1 MENNFNKFSFITA
14 DDHSVVTQSLSFI
27 LKDLYKDPIVFKIEN
42 ISDII
47 KVLNDNTVHLL
58 LLDVAFPDGNSL
70 GIIPTLKKMQ
80 PDLKI
85 LIFSGY
91 DEEIYAIRYI
101 NAGANGFLSKISSEE
116 EIKNAITA
124 VMNTGKYL
132 SKKIQEKIM
141 DSYILKK
148 PANPLEQLSNRELE
162 VAKLMVDGYGN
173 TEICEALNIQKTTVS
188 TYKTRIFEKLS
199 IDTLSGL
206 IQIFQ
211 LYYTKEK
218 D

>member
-14 DDHSVVTQSLSFI
+14 DDHSVVTKSLSFI
-27 LKDLYKDPIVFKIEN
+27 LKDLYKDPIVFQIEN

-116 EIKNAITA
+116 EIKNAVKA
-124 VMNTGKYL
+124 VMNSGKYL
-132 SKKIQEKIM
+132 SKNIQEKIM

-148 PANPLEQLSNRELE
+148 PTNPLEQLSNRELE

-173 TEICEALNIQKTTVS
+173 TEISSTLNIQKTTVS
-188 TYKTRIFEKLS
+188 TYKNRIFEKIGIDNLS
-199 IDTLSGL
+199 YL
-206 IQIFQ
+206 IQLFN
-211 LYYTKEK
+211 LYWKEDK
-218 D
+218 

>member
-1 MENNFNKFSFITA
+1 MNTTKKYNFISA
-14 DDHSVVTQSLSFI
+14 DDHSVVTQGMSFI
-27 LKDLYKDPIVFKIEN
+27 LKDLYNGATVYQIE
-42 ISDII
+42 SFSEII
-47 KVLNDNTVHLL
+47 KVLNTTSIDLL
-58 LLDVAFPDGNSL
+58 ILDINFPDGSSL
-70 GIIPTLKKMQ
+70 NLLPTLKKIQ

-91 DEEIYAIRYI
+91 DEEIYAVRYLS
-101 NAGANGFLSKISSEE
+101 AGANGYLNKLSSEE
-116 EIKNAITA
+116 EIKHAIKT
-124 VMNTGKYL
+124 VMTFGKYT
-132 SKKIQEKIM
+132 SKNIQDKIM

-148 PANPLEQLSNRELE
+148 PSNPLEQLSNREIE
-162 VAKLMVDGYGN
+162 IAKFLVDGRSN
-173 TEICEALNIQKTTVS
+173 IDISKSLNIKKTTVS
-188 TYKTRIFEKLS
+188 TYKNRIFEKLS

>member
-1 MENNFNKFSFITA
+1 MNTTKKYNFISA
-14 DDHSVVTQSLSFI
+14 DDHSIVTQGMSFI
-27 LKDLYKDPIVFKIEN
+27 LKDLYNGATVYQIE
-42 ISDII
+42 SFSEII
-47 KVLNDNTVHLL
+47 KVLNSTTIDLL
-58 LLDVAFPDGNSL
+58 ILDINFPDGSSL
-70 GIIPTLKKMQ
+70 NLLPTLKKIQ

-91 DEEIYAIRYI
+91 DEDIYAVRYLS
-101 NAGANGFLSKISSEE
+101 AGANGYLKKLSSEE
-116 EIKNAITA
+116 EIKHAIKT
-124 VMNTGKYL
+124 VMTSGKYT
-132 SKKIQEKIM
+132 SKNIQDKIM

-148 PANPLEQLSNRELE
+148 PSNPLEQLSNREIE
-162 VAKLMVDGYGN
+162 IAKFLVDGRSN
-173 TEICEALNIQKTTVS
+173 IDISKSLNIKKTTVS
-188 TYKTRIFEKLS
+188 TYKNRIFEKLS

>member
-14 DDHSVVTQSLSFI
+14 DDHSVVTKSLSFI
-27 LKDLYKDPIVFKIEN
+27 LKDLYKDPIVFQIEN

-124 VMNTGKYL
+124 VMNSGKYL
-132 SKKIQEKIM
+132 SKIFKKKSWIVI
-141 DSYILKK
+141 SLK
-148 PANPLEQLSNRELE
+148 NQL
-162 VAKLMVDGYGN
+162 
-173 TEICEALNIQKTTVS
+173 TP
-188 TYKTRIFEKLS
+188 
-199 IDTLSGL
+199 
-206 IQIFQ
+206 
-211 LYYTKEK
+211 
-218 D
+218 

>member
-27 LKDLYKDPIVFKIEN
+27 LKDLYKDPIVFQIEN

-173 TEICEALNIQKTTVS
+173 TEICTTLNIQKTTVS
-188 TYKTRIFEKLS
+188 TYKNRIFEKIGIDNLS
-199 IDTLSGL
+199 YL
-206 IQIFQ
+206 IQLFN
-211 LYYTKEK
+211 LYNK
-218 D
+218 DDK

>member
-27 LKDLYKDPIVFKIEN
+27 LKDLYKDPIVFQIEN

-80 PDLKI
+80 PELKI

-124 VMNTGKYL
+124 VMNSGKYL
-132 SKKIQEKIM
+132 SKNIQEKIM

-148 PANPLEQLSNRELE
+148 PTNPLEQLSNRELE

-173 TEICEALNIQKTTVS
+173 AEICQALNIQKTTVS
-188 TYKTRIFEKLS
+188 TYKTRIFEKTGVNNLS
-199 IDTLSGL
+199 YL
-206 IQIFQ
+206 IQLFN
-211 LYYTKEK
+211 LYWKE
-218 D
+218 DR

>member
-1 MENNFNKFSFITA
+1 MNTTKKYNFISA
-14 DDHSVVTQSLSFI
+14 DDHSIVTQGMSFI
-27 LKDLYKDPIVFKIEN
+27 LKDLYNGATVYQIE
-42 ISDII
+42 SFSEII
-47 KVLNDNTVHLL
+47 KVLNSTTIDLL
-58 LLDVAFPDGNSL
+58 ILDINFPDGSSL
-70 GIIPTLKKMQ
+70 NLLPTLKKIQ

-91 DEEIYAIRYI
+91 DEDIYAVRYLS
-101 NAGANGFLSKISSEE
+101 AGANGYLSKLSSEE
-116 EIKNAITA
+116 EIKHAIKT
-124 VMNTGKYL
+124 VMTFGKYT
-132 SKKIQEKIM
+132 SKNIQDKIM

-148 PANPLEQLSNRELE
+148 PSNPLEQLSNREIE
-162 VAKLMVDGYGN
+162 IAKFLVEGKSNID
-173 TEICEALNIQKTTVS
+173 ICKSLSIKKTTVS
-188 TYKTRIFEKLS
+188 TYKNRIFEKLS

>member
-27 LKDLYKDPIVFKIEN
+27 LKDLYKDPIVFQIEN

-80 PDLKI
+80 PELKI

-124 VMNTGKYL
+124 VMNSGKYL
-132 SKKIQEKIM
+132 SKNIQEKIM

-148 PANPLEQLSNRELE
+148 PTNPLEQLSNRELE

-173 TEICEALNIQKTTVS
+173 AEICQALNIQKTTVS
-188 TYKTRIFEKLS
+188 TYKTRIFEKTGVNNLS
-199 IDTLSGL
+199 YL
-206 IQIFQ
+206 IQLFN
-211 LYYTKEK
+211 LYWKEDK
-218 D
+218 

>member
-1 MENNFNKFSFITA
+1 MNTTKKYNFISA
-14 DDHSVVTQSLSFI
+14 DDHSIVTQGMSFI
-27 LKDLYKDPIVFKIEN
+27 LKDLYNGATVYQIE
-42 ISDII
+42 SFSEII
-47 KVLNDNTVHLL
+47 KVLNSTTIDLL
-58 LLDVAFPDGNSL
+58 ILDINFPDGNSL
-70 GIIPTLKKMQ
+70 NLLPTLKKIQ

-91 DEEIYAIRYI
+91 DEDIYAVRYLS
-101 NAGANGFLSKISSEE
+101 AGANGYLKKLSSEE
-116 EIKNAITA
+116 EIKHAIKT
-124 VMNTGKYL
+124 VMISGKYT
-132 SKKIQEKIM
+132 SKNIQDKIM

-148 PANPLEQLSNRELE
+148 PSNPLEQLSNREIE
-162 VAKLMVDGYGN
+162 IAKFLVDGRSN
-173 TEICEALNIQKTTVS
+173 IDISKSLNIKKTTVS
-188 TYKTRIFEKLS
+188 TYKNRIFEKLS

>member
-1 MENNFNKFSFITA
+1 MNTTKKYNFISA
-14 DDHSVVTQSLSFI
+14 DDHSVVTQGMSFI
-27 LKDLYKDPIVFKIEN
+27 LKDLYKDATVYQIE
-42 ISDII
+42 SFSEII
-47 KVLNDNTVHLL
+47 KVLNSTTIDLL
-58 LLDVAFPDGNSL
+58 ILDINFPDGSSL
-70 GIIPTLKKMQ
+70 NLLPTLKKIQ

-91 DEEIYAIRYI
+91 DEDIYAVRYLS
-101 NAGANGFLSKISSEE
+101 AGANGYLKKLSSEE
-116 EIKNAITA
+116 EIKHAIKT
-124 VMNTGKYL
+124 VMTSGKYT
-132 SKKIQEKIM
+132 SKNIQDKIM

-148 PANPLEQLSNRELE
+148 PSNPLEQLSNREIE
-162 VAKLMVDGYGN
+162 IAKFLVDGRSN
-173 TEICEALNIQKTTVS
+173 IDISKSLNIKKTTVS
-188 TYKTRIFEKLS
+188 TYKNRIFEKLS

>member
-1 MENNFNKFSFITA
+1 MNTTKKYNFISA
-14 DDHSVVTQSLSFI
+14 DDHSVVTQGMSFI
-27 LKDLYKDPIVFKIEN
+27 LKDLYNGATVYQIE
-42 ISDII
+42 SFSEII
-47 KVLNDNTVHLL
+47 KVLNSTTIDLL
-58 LLDVAFPDGNSL
+58 ILDINFPDGSSL
-70 GIIPTLKKMQ
+70 NLLPTLKKIQ

-91 DEEIYAIRYI
+91 DEDIYAVRYLS
-101 NAGANGFLSKISSEE
+101 AGANGYLNKLSSEE
-116 EIKNAITA
+116 EIKHAIKT
-124 VMNTGKYL
+124 VMRSGKYT
-132 SKKIQEKIM
+132 SKNIQDKIM

-148 PANPLEQLSNRELE
+148 PSNPLEQLSNREIE
-162 VAKLMVDGYGN
+162 IAKFLVDGRSN
-173 TEICEALNIQKTTVS
+173 IDISKSLNIKKTTVS
-188 TYKTRIFEKLS
+188 TYKNRIFEKLS